1 MNVFEIKKE
10 FFALKELMEKEYE
23 VDEETGEFI
32 DNTEILKE
40 LALGLN
46 ENMNDKADAI
56 IYIYKEMVAS
66 EGLIHEEIKRLTER
80 KKMYK
85 RKQEQLK
92 ELMDFLLEGKKLK
105 TEKFTI
111 FYGKSE
117 SLVIED
123 EDKIPSKYISFE
135 PKINKKDIKDDIKL
149 GEEIEG
155 ATVVENISVRWR

>member
-155 ATVVENISVRWR
+155 AKVVENISVRWR